1 MMSKQAFEKVMS
13 QLPEEDKKNIYAVAA
28 AYGLDFDSPEWIP
41 FAVSQH
47 GLVAIQRAIVELGT
61 AIKEG
66 SDYAIAEAMKAFAEA
81 KAAEME
87 TLQAAAAASKASVME
102 TAEKARQVIEAL
114 SAKSQADLVRGV
126 SGAVERQAAEIIERQ
141 VAKIGTVQKSLA
153 NSLTEAEE
161 RIGQIRHIGTLQ
173 VLSWAAVGGVIG
185 GAVVGACMW
194 WLVSHGHVQQPPA
207 QVNMDGKAVGEYI
220 VNSLRRK

>member
-1 MMSKQAFEKVMS
+1 MSKQAFEKVMS
-13 QLPEEDKKNIYAVAA
+13 QLSEEDKKNIYAVAA

-66 SDYAIAEAMKAFAEA
+66 SDYAIAEAMKTLAEA
-81 KAAEME
+81 KAAELE
-87 TLQAAAAASKASVME
+87 TLQAAAAASQASVME

-114 SAKSQADLVRGV
+114 SAKSQADLVLGV

-141 VAKIGTVQKSLA
+141 VAKIATAQKSLA
-153 NSLTEAEE
+153 ESLTAAEG
-161 RIGQIRHIGTLQ
+161 RIGQIRHVGTLQ

-207 QVNMDGKAVGEYI
+207 QVNMDGRAVGEYI